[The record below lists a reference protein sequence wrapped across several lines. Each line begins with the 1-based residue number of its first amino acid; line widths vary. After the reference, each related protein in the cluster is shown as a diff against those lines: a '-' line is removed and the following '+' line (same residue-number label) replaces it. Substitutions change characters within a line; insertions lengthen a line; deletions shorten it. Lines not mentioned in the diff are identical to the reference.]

1 MAGSGDDRGRL
12 RAAYLD
18 QKDRSS
24 RCSPPPTG
32 PREGRCQRQLPSSA
46 RRFRARHRAS
56 ALSTQEWN
64 ELRSAARPP
73 ETSRGRS
80 GHGRVQAGCR
90 HAPVQSTAYHLNE
103 AFNSILSAEIQ
114 RVFFSQIT
122 RETQGGSA
130 AQRKNLKEEDRKI
143 HFRDQGI
150 TWEWISR
157 VANGRACQGFVDVF
171 VSSSVLFVALPESV
185 TRE

>member
-80 GHGRVQAGCR
+80 GHGRVQAGSC
-90 HAPVQSTAYHLNE
+90 HAPVQSSAYHLKGQGW
-103 AFNSILSAEIQ
+103 APFRGPSTSHSLAGATDGGTARPAGSSCCWRCVSRAARWCPSARRAASSLSRRPLR
-114 RVFFSQIT
+114 RVSV
-122 RETQGGSA
+122 A
-130 AQRKNLKEEDRKI
+130 VAQRRPPK
-143 HFRDQGI
+143 
-150 TWEWISR
+150 
-157 VANGRACQGFVDVF
+157 
-171 VSSSVLFVALPESV
+171 
-185 TRE
+185 TR